1 MRELP
6 NSTSMW
12 FLILFQV
19 FLNLK
24 SVDEILRCNRL
35 NDSYKVVLTFET
47 ACNPKLLPF
56 NES

>member
-24 SVDEILRCNRL
+24 SVDEILRCNHL
-35 NDSYKVVLTFET
+35 NESYEVVLTFET